1 MNSSPEAP
9 DPGAP
14 APGTI
19 TIREA
24 RASDLPALQ
33 ALLAQLR
40 EPGTVAPGADE
51 AVALFAR
58 VQSSAHHRIY
68 VAESAHR
75 VVGAYALLVMDS
87 LAHPERPA
95 AVVEDVV
102 VDAGRRGQGIGRRLM
117 EDALRRA
124 AARGCYKLALSS
136 NRQRGAAHR
145 FYEALGFERHG
156 YSFAVYLGPG

>member
-1 MNSSPEAP
+1 MSSLPETS
-9 DPGAP
+9 DHEAP

-24 RASDLPALQ
+24 RATDLPALQ
-33 ALLAQLR
+33 ALFAQLR
-40 EPGTVAPGADE
+40 EPDTVAPSTHE
-51 AVALFAR
+51 AAALLAR
-58 VQSSAHHRIY
+58 VQGSAHHRLY
-68 VAESAHR
+68 VADSAHG
-75 VVGAYALLVMDS
+75 VVGVYALLIMDS
-87 LAHPERPA
+87 LAHPARPA

-102 VDAGRRGQGIGRRLM
+102 VDSRRRGEGIGRRLM

-136 NRQRGAAHR
+136 NRQRGPAHR

-156 YSFAVYLGPG
+156 YSFAVFLEPG